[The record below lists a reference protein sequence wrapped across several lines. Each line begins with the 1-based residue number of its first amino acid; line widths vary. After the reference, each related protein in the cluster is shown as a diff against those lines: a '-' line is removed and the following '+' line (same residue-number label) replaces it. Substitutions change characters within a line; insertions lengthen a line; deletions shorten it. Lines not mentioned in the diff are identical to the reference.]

1 MLSFGEPSLRVQP
14 TEPFGSAPWRPR
26 RLPARRGAQCRL
38 VLQNGTRVR
47 AQVKPYVV
55 ESKHGPI
62 ELADLFLENGS
73 AARAVRFASFRFLDK

>member
-1 MLSFGEPSLRVQP
+1 MYHNIEFRIDGLVEIEVP
-14 TEPFGSAPWRPR
+14 
-26 RLPARRGAQCRL
+26 GATHLQQL